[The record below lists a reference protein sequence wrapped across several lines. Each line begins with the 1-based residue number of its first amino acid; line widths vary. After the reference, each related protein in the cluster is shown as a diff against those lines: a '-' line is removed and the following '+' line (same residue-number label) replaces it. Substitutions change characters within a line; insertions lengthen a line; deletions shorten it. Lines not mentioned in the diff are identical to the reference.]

1 MGTHLTM
8 VIIFLLLG
16 FTLSFIQSQFTAFH
30 PVQVEFVHAKDGS
43 FHKTSPVL
51 GNPINPITPRLA
63 FGNQEPP
70 KFPVPTGLPLSFLQK
85 VKIASPV
92 KGNPINPRLAFGNQ
106 EPPKFSVPTGLPL
119 SFPQKVKIASPVQ
132 GNPINPINPRLAFGN
147 QEPPKFSVPTG
158 LPLSFLQK
166 VKIASPVQGNPINPR
181 LAFGNQEPQRF
192 SVPTGLPLSTGN
204 IVEQSEAA
212 SENVKSLLI
221 FLGNITIVPEV
232 FSHVFRSN
240 GCLENIQDAAELMD
254 NSYELVAKNAP
265 EIIYLEAIIEN
276 LMHEKNI
283 TKLLRVSSK
292 MLRLF
297 EDLIPKLPVKIEKR
311 CFSSLRDSAADF
323 KGLAH
328 LLIDVLNHRDINLP
342 EESRQLIQR
351 RTKTM
356 SATSKFLVII
366 NKSLTIFESL
376 CNHKQSRYTAANKSL
391 AALYEVLGSES
402 KSKDVMRQGDI
413 IMRILVSK

>member
-30 PVQVEFVHAKDGS
+30 PVQVDFVHAKDG
-43 FHKTSPVL
+43 
-51 GNPINPITPRLA
+51 
-63 FGNQEPP
+63 
-70 KFPVPTGLPLSFLQK
+70 
-85 VKIASPV
+85 
-92 KGNPINPRLAFGNQ
+92 
-106 EPPKFSVPTGLPL
+106 

-158 LPLSFLQK
+158 LPLS
-166 VKIASPVQGNPINPR
+166 
-181 LAFGNQEPQRF
+181 
-192 SVPTGLPLSTGN
+192 TGN
-204 IVEQSEAA
+204 IVEQSKAA
-212 SENVKSLLI
+212 SENVKSLFI
-221 FLGNITIVPEV
+221 FLENIPIVPEV
-232 FSHVFRSN
+232 FTHVFRSN
-240 GCLENIQDAAELMD
+240 GCLENIQDAVELMD
-254 NSYELVAKNAP
+254 NSYKLVAKNAP

-311 CFSSLRDSAADF
+311 CFSSLKDSAADF

-328 LLIDVLNHRDINLP
+328 LLIDVLNHREINLP
-342 EESRQLIQR
+342 EESGQLIQR

-366 NKSLTIFESL
+366 NKALTIFESL
-376 CNHKQSRYTAANKSL
+376 CNHK
-391 AALYEVLGSES
+391 
-402 KSKDVMRQGDI
+402 
-413 IMRILVSK
+413 

>member
-43 FHKTSPVL
+43 FHKTSPVQ
-51 GNPINPITPRLA
+51 GNPINPINPRLA

-92 KGNPINPRLAFGNQ
+92 Q
-106 EPPKFSVPTGLPL
+106 E
-119 SFPQKVKIASPVQ
+119 
-132 GNPINPINPRLAFGN
+132 
-147 QEPPKFSVPTG
+147 
-158 LPLSFLQK
+158 
-166 VKIASPVQGNPINPR
+166 NPINPR

-232 FSHVFRSN
+232 FSHFFRSN

-311 CFSSLRDSAADF
+311 CFSSLKDSAADF

-328 LLIDVLNHRDINLP
+328 LLIDVLNHREINLP

-366 NKSLTIFESL
+366 NKALAIFESL
-376 CNHKQSRYTAANKSL
+376 CNHKQSRYTAANKSLGKVMKTL

-413 IMRILVSK
+413 IMRILVSFRDSDELKFKLICGANGAYEELAITLDDLAEIVQSVGLKALSPELGVDLEFRLNFNKNN

>member
-30 PVQVEFVHAKDGS
+30 PVQVDFVHAKDGS
-43 FHKTSPVL
+43 F
-51 GNPINPITPRLA
+51 
-63 FGNQEPP
+63 
-70 KFPVPTGLPLSFLQK
+70 
-85 VKIASPV
+85 
-92 KGNPINPRLAFGNQ
+92 
-106 EPPKFSVPTGLPL
+106 
-119 SFPQKVKIASPVQ
+119 PQKVKIPSPVQ
-132 GNPINPINPRLAFGN
+132 RNPINAINPRLVFGN

-181 LAFGNQEPQRF
+181 LAFGNREHPKF

-204 IVEQSEAA
+204 IVEQSKAA
-212 SENVKSLLI
+212 SENVKSLLT

-232 FSHVFRSN
+232 FTHVFRSN
-240 GCLENIQDAAELMD
+240 GCLENIQDAVELMD

-311 CFSSLRDSAADF
+311 CFSSLKDSAADF

-366 NKSLTIFESL
+366 NKALIIFE
-376 CNHKQSRYTAANKSL
+376 
-391 AALYEVLGSES
+391 ALYEVLGSES

-413 IMRILVSK
+413 IMRILESFRDSDELKSKLTCGANGAYEELAITLDDLAEIVQSVGLKALSPELGVDLEFRLNFSKNN

>member
-1 MGTHLTM
+1 
-8 VIIFLLLG
+8 VIFFLLFG
-16 FTLSFIQSQFTAFH
+16 FTLSFIQSQFTAFR
-30 PVQVEFVHAKDGS
+30 PVQVDFVHAKDGS
-43 FHKTSPVL
+43 FPQNVRIDSPVR
-51 GNPINPITPRLA
+51 GNPEKSKLA
-63 FGNQEPP
+63 LEKQRSAQ
-70 KFPVPTGLPLSFLQK
+70 V
-85 VKIASPV
+85 
-92 KGNPINPRLAFGNQ
+92 
-106 EPPKFSVPTGLPL
+106 SVR
-119 SFPQKVKIASPVQ
+119 S
-132 GNPINPINPRLAFGN
+132 
-147 QEPPKFSVPTG
+147 
-158 LPLSFLQK
+158 
-166 VKIASPVQGNPINPR
+166 
-181 LAFGNQEPQRF
+181 
-192 SVPTGLPLSTGN
+192 GLPLSTGD
-204 IVEQSEAA
+204 IVQQSKAA
-212 SENVKSLLI
+212 SENVKSLFF

-232 FSHVFRSN
+232 FDHVFKSN
-240 GCLENIQDAAELMD
+240 GCLENIQDAIELMD

-265 EIIYLEAIIEN
+265 EIIYLEAIVEN

-311 CFSSLRDSAADF
+311 CFSSLRNSAEDF
-323 KGLAH
+323 KSLAH

-366 NKSLTIFESL
+366 NKALTIFESL
-376 CNHKQSRYTAANKSL
+376 CNNKQSRYTAANKSLGKVMKTL

-413 IMRILVSK
+413 IMRILESFRDSDELKSKLTCGANGAYEELAITLDDLAEIVQSVGLKALSPELGVDLEFRLNFNRNN